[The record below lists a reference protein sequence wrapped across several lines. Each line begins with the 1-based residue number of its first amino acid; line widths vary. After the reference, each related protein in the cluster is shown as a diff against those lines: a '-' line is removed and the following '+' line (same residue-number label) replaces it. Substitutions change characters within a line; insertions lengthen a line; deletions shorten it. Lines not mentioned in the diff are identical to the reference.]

1 MVKYL
6 LVAEKPSIARSVTEI
21 LSGGQFTTVSLLDI
35 IVGCLTESST
45 QRQSAIKWIKNY
57 DFTYRLGNGR
67 QADFTMTAVAGHVTE
82 TEFADESLRGW
93 RNCDPY
99 DLFDAE
105 IKAFVKK
112 DGKGIASNL
121 EREGR
126 NVDVLMIWTD
136 CDREGEHIG
145 TEISNIVQKV
155 NRGITVQRARFSAI
169 IPASV
174 FRLYPSQLYTDHP
187 SQTNPYCLPQPRRIG
202 SQTSR
207 RRHSANGS

>member
-1 MVKYL
+1 MSRYL
-6 LVAEKPSIARSVTEI
+6 LVAEKPSISKSVTEI
-21 LSGGQFTTVSLLDI
+21 LSGGQYTTVSSLHYLVI
-35 IVGCLTESST
+35 SLTWQ
-45 QRQSAIKWIKNY
+45 QRQSSVKWIKNY
-57 DFTYRLGNGR
+57 DFAYRLANGR
-67 QADFTMTAVAGHVTE
+67 EASFTMTAVTGHVTE
-82 TEFADESLRGW
+82 TEFADENLRGW

-126 NVDVLMIWTD
+126 NKDVLMIWTD

-145 TEISNIVQKV
+145 TEIADIVRKV
-155 NRGITVQRARFSAI
+155 NRGIKVERARFSAI

-174 FRLYPSQLYTDHP
+174 
-187 SQTNPYCLPQPRRIG
+187 
-202 SQTSR
+202 
-207 RRHSANGS
+207 